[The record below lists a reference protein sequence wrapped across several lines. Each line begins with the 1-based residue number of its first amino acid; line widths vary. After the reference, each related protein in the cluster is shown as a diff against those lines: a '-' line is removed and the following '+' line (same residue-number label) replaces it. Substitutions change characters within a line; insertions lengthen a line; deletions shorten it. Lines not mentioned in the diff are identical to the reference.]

1 MKSWLTSSSFLI
13 PSFPGL
19 YPTFSV
25 SLAWRPKGTATDH
38 KKSDGGGRENQKQKF
53 RARANVPP
61 KHLCKVK
68 PKEKTSCMTV
78 KYSVSV
84 YLHSLKSSK
93 RSKADFTVGN
103 IYFWLTIFRND
114 RVLLS
119 CTVGPSFRN
128 WIYEV
133 VFNMFLSVEGENP
146 LLELEKRRQVQRL
159 MNNSWRK
166 TKCINAARLAQ
177 LVEHWSA
184 EREVV
189 ASTPAEPTTR
199 VFKKLVRSCWLL
211 FKTLSQLRWS
221 RRWVVTLSRWPWV
234 EMLHTILL
242 IGLNS
247 KS

>member
-1 MKSWLTSSSFLI
+1 MV
-13 PSFPGL
+13 
-19 YPTFSV
+19 SV

-78 KYSVSV
+78 KYSASV
-84 YLHSLKSSK
+84 YLHSLKSRK

-103 IYFWLTIFRND
+103 VYSWLTIFRKD

-119 CTVGPSFRN
+119 CTVGPCFQN

-133 VFNMFLSVEGENP
+133 MFNMFLSVEGVNP

-159 MNNSWRK
+159 MNNSWRI
-166 TKCINAARLAQ
+166 TKYINAARLAQ
-177 LVEHWSA
+177 LEEHSSA

-189 ASTPAEPTTR
+189 PSNPSRTNNQS
-199 VFKKLVRSCWLL
+199 LQ
-211 FKTLSQLRWS
+211 KTG
-221 RRWVVTLSRWPWV
+221 
-234 EMLHTILL
+234 EIMLAVI
-242 IGLNS
+242 
-247 KS
+247 

>member
-19 YPTFSV
+19 YPMVSV

-53 RARANVPP
+53 RARTNVPP

-78 KYSVSV
+78 KYSASV
-84 YLHSLKSSK
+84 YLHSLKSRK

-103 IYFWLTIFRND
+103 VYSWLTIFRKD

-119 CTVGPSFRN
+119 CTVGPCFQN

-133 VFNMFLSVEGENP
+133 MFNMFLSVEGVNP

-159 MNNSWRK
+159 MNDSWRK
-166 TKCINAARLAQ
+166 TIKCINAPRLTPPLVCRAPGRSWLQ
-177 LVEHWSA
+177 TLVEL
-184 EREVV
+184 
-189 ASTPAEPTTR
+189 TTR
-199 VFKKLVRSCWLL
+199 VFKKQHGEV
-211 FKTLSQLRWS
+211 
-221 RRWVVTLSRWPWV
+221 
-234 EMLHTILL
+234 MLAVI
-242 IGLNS
+242 
-247 KS
+247 

>member
-78 KYSVSV
+78 KYSASV
-84 YLHSLKSSK
+84 YLHSLKSRK
-93 RSKADFTVGN
+93 RSKADFAIGN
-103 IYFWLTIFRND
+103 VYSWLTIFRKD

-119 CTVGPSFRN
+119 CTVGPCFQN

-133 VFNMFLSVEGENP
+133 MFNMFLSVEGVNP

-159 MNNSWRK
+159 MNNSWRI
-166 TKCINAARLAQ
+166 TKYINATGLAQ
-177 LVEHWSA
+177 LEEHSSA

-189 ASTPAEPTTR
+189 PLNP
-199 VFKKLVRSCWLL
+199 
-211 FKTLSQLRWS
+211 S
-221 RRWVVTLSRWPWV
+221 RTNNQSL
-234 EMLHTILL
+234 
-242 IGLNS
+242 
-247 KS
+247 

>member
-19 YPTFSV
+19 YRMVSM

-53 RARANVPP
+53 RARENVPP

-78 KYSVSV
+78 KYSASV
-84 YLHSLKSSK
+84 YLHSLKSRK

-103 IYFWLTIFRND
+103 VYSWLTIFRKD

-119 CTVGPSFRN
+119 CTVGPCFQN

-133 VFNMFLSVEGENP
+133 MFWYVSFGG
-146 LLELEKRRQVQRL
+146 R
-159 MNNSWRK
+159 
-166 TKCINAARLAQ
+166 
-177 LVEHWSA
+177 
-184 EREVV
+184 
-189 ASTPAEPTTR
+189 
-199 VFKKLVRSCWLL
+199 
-211 FKTLSQLRWS
+211 
-221 RRWVVTLSRWPWV
+221 
-234 EMLHTILL
+234 
-242 IGLNS
+242 S
-247 KS
+247 KSLAWTREEKTSSETDK

>member
-1 MKSWLTSSSFLI
+1 MV
-13 PSFPGL
+13 
-19 YPTFSV
+19 SV
-25 SLAWRPKGTATDH
+25 SLAWRPERTAMDH

-53 RARANVPP
+53 RARENVPP
-61 KHLCKVK
+61 KYLCKVK

-78 KYSVSV
+78 KYSASV

-133 VFNMFLSVEGENP
+133 MFNMFLSVEGENP

-159 MNNSWRK
+159 MNNSWRI
-166 TKCINAARLAQ
+166 TKYINAARLAQ
-177 LVEHWSA
+177 LEEHSSA

-189 ASTPAEPTTR
+189 PSNPSRTNNQS
-199 VFKKLVRSCWLL
+199 LQ
-211 FKTLSQLRWS
+211 KTG
-221 RRWVVTLSRWPWV
+221 
-234 EMLHTILL
+234 EIMLAVI
-242 IGLNS
+242 
-247 KS
+247 

>member
-1 MKSWLTSSSFLI
+1 MV
-13 PSFPGL
+13 
-19 YPTFSV
+19 SV

-53 RARANVPP
+53 RARENVPP

-78 KYSVSV
+78 KYSASV
-84 YLHSLKSSK
+84 YLHSLKSRK

-103 IYFWLTIFRND
+103 VYSWLTIFRKD

-119 CTVGPSFRN
+119 CTVGPCFQN

-133 VFNMFLSVEGENP
+133 MFNMFLSVEGVNP

-159 MNNSWRK
+159 MNNFWRI
-166 TKCINAARLAQ
+166 TKYINAAGLAQ
-177 LVEHWSA
+177 LEEHSSA

-189 ASTPAEPTTR
+189 PSNPCRTNNQS
-199 VFKKLVRSCWLL
+199 LQ
-211 FKTLSQLRWS
+211 KTG
-221 RRWVVTLSRWPWV
+221 
-234 EMLHTILL
+234 EIMLAVI
-242 IGLNS
+242 
-247 KS
+247 